1 MNLNQVTVP
10 TQDVERSI
18 DFYQKLGLKLI
29 VKSPHYARFL
39 CPDGDSTFSI
49 HLQEKQPAGEGV
61 SVYFESGKLD
71 EEVERLIAAGLE
83 FEHKAKDQSWLWRE
97 ARLKDP
103 DGNRIILYYA
113 GGNRKDPPW
122 RLED

>member
-10 TQDVERSI
+10 TQNVEASI
-18 DFYQKLGLKLI
+18 GFYQKLGLKLI
-29 VKSPHYARFL
+29 VKSSHYARFL
-39 CPDGDSTFSI
+39 CPDGDATFSI
-49 HLQEKQPAGEGV
+49 HLQEKLPEGEGV
-61 SVYFESGKLD
+61 NVYFESENLD
-71 EEVERLIAAGLE
+71 EEVERLITAGIE

-113 GGNRKDPPW
+113 GVNRKDPPW
-122 RLED
+122 RIEE

>member
-10 TQDVERSI
+10 TKNVEASI
-18 DFYQKLGLKLI
+18 EFYQKLGLKLL

-39 CPDGDSTFSI
+39 CPEGDSTFSI
-49 HLQEKQPAGEGV
+49 HLQEKLPAGEGV
-61 SVYFESGKLD
+61 YVYFESEDLD
-71 EEVERLIAAGLE
+71 EEVERLIASGIK
-83 FEHKAKDQSWLWRE
+83 FEHKAQDQSWLWRE

-103 DGNRIILYYA
+103 DGNQIILYYA
-113 GGNRKDPPW
+113 GVNRKDPPW